1 MLWSTICEMIG
12 VPADVS
18 VGNAPPAGMVID
30 SSSLEL
36 SEKIFAVL
44 EEYDPRPELLNT
56 AFYISDDGEELEEE
70 EERILEEDYDW

>member
-1 MLWSTICEMIG
+1 MIG

-70 EERILEEDYDW
+70 EERILDEDYDW

>member
-1 MLWSTICEMIG
+1 MLWSTICETIG
-12 VPADVS
+12 VSEHVS

-30 SSSLEL
+30 SSTLEL
-36 SEKIFAVL
+36 SEKIFALL

-56 AFYISDDGEELEEE
+56 AFYISDDGEDLEEE